1 MNDSCP
7 CTGSDSKALAEAHFS
22 WTATSLALNAS
33 RLAVPLEGGGAKVKF
48 SISLIDTADI
58 LIVNNDT
65 GVFGGFD
72 LGCAI
77 FCCHTTEKDY
87 TTDDKNFSIVLPV
100 VGGGYECWVVPVD
113 RFWVPSGFRWKR
125 LQDGNKYK

>member
-22 WTATSLALNAS
+22 CTATSLALNAS

-58 LIVNNDT
+58 LIVNDDA
-65 GVFGGFD
+65 GVFGGLILD
-72 LGCAI
+72 AL
-77 FCCHTTEKDY
+77 
-87 TTDDKNFSIVLPV
+87 FSV
-100 VGGGYECWVVPVD
+100 VTLAKVMTKPFLLCELFEWYDE
-113 RFWVPSGFRWKR
+113 
-125 LQDGNKYK
+125 